1 MAAAVLVLI
10 TILLI
15 KQLSSREIVS
25 EGLESS
31 HEGEAATADDARAG
45 DEDES
50 VDGMG
55 EVVMMMRM
63 EMMVRTL
70 LDSSPAPRPSLHVTF
85 AGGVLA
91 ADTIICS
98 SLSSPTILL
107 FTRRDHLTTALKLQY
122 CQTGIGPET
131 IGF

>member
-1 MAAAVLVLI
+1 M
-10 TILLI
+10 
-15 KQLSSREIVS
+15 S

-31 HEGEAATADDARAG
+31 HEGEAATAAAAG

-55 EVVMMMRM
+55 EVAMMMRM

-70 LDSSPAPRPSLHVTF
+70 VDSSPAPRPSLHVTF

-91 ADTIICS
+91 VDCRHYYLQFIILTYHFTIYT
-98 SLSSPTILL
+98 P
-107 FTRRDHLTTALKLQY
+107 
-122 CQTGIGPET
+122 
-131 IGF
+131 